1 MNSMMFL
8 FLQWGI
14 KNFTIPIV
22 LGSVHIHK
30 KIVSRYG
37 SCKTCKRSIFV
48 IASIYVSRTY
58 HLATSLLSPY
68 YLLAYPNLS
77 RTLEVVISVFFL
89 HDNSWF
95 CMFLHNCSCLTLVKN
110 GRFGFFVMPCNDFLN
125 L

>member
-37 SCKTCKRSIFV
+37 ACKRSIFV

-58 HLATSLLSPY
+58 HLATYLLSPY

-77 RTLEVVISVFFL
+77 RTLEVVFSVFF
-89 HDNSWF
+89 
-95 CMFLHNCSCLTLVKN
+95 CMIIH
-110 GRFGFFVMPCNDFLN
+110 GFVCFYIIAHA
-125 L
+125 